1 MAEEVGLGQIMVQ
14 AIAVVL
20 EHRGILRVGGADR
33 RGFLQGIVSNDVE
46 RVTPER
52 TIWAAFLTPQG
63 KFLHEFFVS
72 EGADSFLLE
81 CEAGRAAD
89 LLRRLKLY
97 KLRAQVTLG
106 PAEDL
111 VVAAAF
117 GAGVL
122 DQLDLPAEPG
132 RARPFAGGVAHV
144 DPRLPELGARL
155 LLPRGAAERALGEAG
170 FAIGAL
176 ADYDAVRIAAG
187 VPDGSR
193 DLEVEKATL
202 LESGFDELNGIDW
215 QKGCYMGQE
224 LTARMRYRGLVK
236 KRLIPVEI
244 AGPAPTAGTLIMRDG
259 KETGELRSAVTI
271 DGGTIGLA
279 LLRLEALQD
288 EAPLLAGDA
297 RVTPKKP
304 AWATF

>member
-1 MAEEVGLGQIMVQ
+1 MTQEAT
-14 AIAVVL
+14 AVIL
-20 EHRGILRVGGADR
+20 EHRGVLRIGGADR

-52 TIWAAFLTPQG
+52 AVWAAFLTPQG
-63 KFLHEFFVS
+63 KFLHEFTLG
-72 EGADSFLLE
+72 EANERFLLD

-97 KLRAQVTLG
+97 KLRAQVTLE

-111 VVAAAF
+111 AVAAAF
-117 GAGVL
+117 GPGALEKLG
-122 DQLDLPAEPG
+122 LPAEPG
-132 RARPFAGGVAHV
+132 RARPFAGGLACV
-144 DPRLPELGARL
+144 DPRLAVLGARIIV
-155 LLPRGAAERALGEAG
+155 PRGDAEKALTDAG
-170 FAIGAL
+170 FAPGTL

-215 QKGCYMGQE
+215 GKGCYMGQE
-224 LTARMRYRGLVK
+224 LTARMRYRGLTK

-244 AGPAPTAGTLIMRDG
+244 AGPAPAAGTAITRDG
-259 KETGELRSAVTI
+259 KEAGELRTAVARN
-271 DGGTIGLA
+271 GGSLALA

-288 EAPLLAGDA
+288 DVSLMAGDA
-297 RVTPKKP
+297 MVTVRKP
-304 AWATF
+304 DWAKF